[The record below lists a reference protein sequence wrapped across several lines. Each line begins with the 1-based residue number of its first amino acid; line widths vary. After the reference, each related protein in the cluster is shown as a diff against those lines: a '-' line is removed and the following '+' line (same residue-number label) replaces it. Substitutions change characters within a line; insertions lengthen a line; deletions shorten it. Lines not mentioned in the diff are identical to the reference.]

1 MESAVKA
8 PDEIAEVAMVEVS
21 RLQRHA
27 LVRLLPEGLCPQAFV
42 KQSRFG
48 GTTMTQNEV
57 RRIALALYRAG
68 QRKPTLPAVSIL
80 QGK

>member
-1 MESAVKA
+1 MT
-8 PDEIAEVAMVEVS
+8 PDEIAETVLVEVS
-21 RLQRHA
+21 RLQRLA
-27 LVRLLPEGLCPQAFV
+27 LARLLPEGLHPQAFV

-57 RRIALALYRAG
+57 RRIALALYRQG
-68 QRKPTLPAVSIL
+68 SRKPTLPAVSIL